1 MPQSKE
7 SKISYDYNIYKIDK
21 DKINELKQHL
31 LDRSFNK
38 IDIKKGCI
46 KNSGGF
52 NFEIL
57 FCDKISS
64 TGMPWIDLI
73 SNFTDQNLELNIRT
87 YGAAIICQK
96 DGECYAI
103 SYGNAHFYIN
113 EFANPTF
120 GINVAERII
129 DLENVKTQQNIS
141 QGSRKNKVLTD
152 YFSGTQLSFR
162 GGEIPTFIR
171 GESINESIWGKIIS
185 CGKSTQFRW
194 ELLPLEIGQRL
205 NDLTKVLKK
214 EVKNEI
220 PKLIILDSEQQIKE
234 LNLQLAKAIKE
245 YDEKEQNN
253 SYINVPYFYF
263 VGTKLI
269 QSEGIAFKISCDRKT
284 GLYEGEVTIEKIQE
298 FLQEKNIDI
307 EKSLLNIK
315 IAIQNSEGKFN
326 YHPLLEYLEFITNDN
341 ICLREGKWCT
351 FNQSYLNQVL
361 RDVRQI
367 EILNHNGDKE
377 YIYHK
382 GELEKYARQKNIYPQ
397 NNENKVQYETF
408 YNNRLNE
415 IINGKMIHPET
426 IPVEK
431 DGNGRYKYEI
441 CDIVKGTDMYFV
453 KIGKPHDFAYA
464 VDQAMQTLEL
474 IQKGYGKISL
484 PDASEIIPKK
494 FHLLLVF
501 SDRKNIVKKWED
513 IYSINFLVHLA
524 ELKQKVNVMGIDL
537 IVEFAYNF

>member
-1 MPQSKE
+1 M
-7 SKISYDYNIYKIDK
+7 
-21 DKINELKQHL
+21 
-31 LDRSFNK
+31 
-38 IDIKKGCI
+38 
-46 KNSGGF
+46 
-52 NFEIL
+52 
-57 FCDKISS
+57 
-64 TGMPWIDLI
+64 
-73 SNFTDQNLELNIRT
+73 
-87 YGAAIICQK
+87 
-96 DGECYAI
+96 
-103 SYGNAHFYIN
+103 
-113 EFANPTF
+113 
-120 GINVAERII
+120 
-129 DLENVKTQQNIS
+129 
-141 QGSRKNKVLTD
+141 
-152 YFSGTQLSFR
+152 
-162 GGEIPTFIR
+162 
-171 GESINESIWGKIIS
+171 
-185 CGKSTQFRW
+185 
-194 ELLPLEIGQRL
+194 
-205 NDLTKVLKK
+205 TKVLKK

-441 CDIVKGTDMYFV
+441 CDIVKGTDMYF
-453 KIGKPHDFAYA
+453 AYA